1 MKKTFRGDIEKHV
14 LVSERVV
21 RSLGIKSRSEH
32 TIFQGEVSMTTLRR
46 YGLVV
51 LLTLAVATTASV
63 SVLES
68 SYPTRR
74 DIWYWYHCRSGANV
88 TCVSWEVA
96 VRILR
101 SGQIVAVMQG
111 HNLIVSLTF
120 KDGTSTMTI
129 EPSIDLIG
137 QEIFICGDPCK
148 DIRYATE

>member
-1 MKKTFRGDIEKHV
+1 
-14 LVSERVV
+14 
-21 RSLGIKSRSEH
+21 
-32 TIFQGEVSMTTLRR
+32 MTSLRR

-51 LLTLAVATTASV
+51 ILTLAVATIATV
-63 SVLES
+63 SVFAS
-68 SYPTRR
+68 SYPARR

-101 SGQIVAVMQG
+101 SGQVVAVMQG
-111 HNLIVSLTF
+111 HNLIVSLTL
-120 KDGTSTMTI
+120 KDGTSIMTI

-148 DIRYATE
+148 DIRYEIE

>member
-1 MKKTFRGDIEKHV
+1 MT
-14 LVSERVV
+14 
-21 RSLGIKSRSEH
+21 SR
-32 TIFQGEVSMTTLRR
+32 RR
-46 YGLVV
+46 YGLLVI
-51 LLTLAVATTASV
+51 LTLAVATIATV
-63 SVLES
+63 SVFAS
-68 SYPTRR
+68 SYPARR

-101 SGQIVAVMQG
+101 SGQVVAVMQG
-111 HNLIVSLTF
+111 HNLIVSLTL
-120 KDGTSTMTI
+120 KDGTSIMTI

>member
-1 MKKTFRGDIEKHV
+1 
-14 LVSERVV
+14 
-21 RSLGIKSRSEH
+21 
-32 TIFQGEVSMTTLRR
+32 MTSLRR

-51 LLTLAVATTASV
+51 ILTLAVATIATV
-63 SVLES
+63 SVFAS
-68 SYPTRR
+68 SYPARR
-74 DIWYWYHCRSGANV
+74 DILYWYHCRSGANV

-101 SGQIVAVMQG
+101 SGQVVTVMQG
-111 HNLIVSLTF
+111 HNLIVSLTL
-120 KDGTSTMTI
+120 KDGTSIMTI